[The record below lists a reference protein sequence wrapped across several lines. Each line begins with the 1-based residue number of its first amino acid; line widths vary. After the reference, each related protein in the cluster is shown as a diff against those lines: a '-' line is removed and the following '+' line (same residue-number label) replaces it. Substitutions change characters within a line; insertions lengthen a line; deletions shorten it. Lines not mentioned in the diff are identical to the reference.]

1 MRDNKLDVGQAKRL
15 YLKNIY
21 FSNPGLRALSGGP
34 NLKIG
39 VAGAHYNITI
49 NMNMEHLN
57 LRPM

>member
-1 MRDNKLDVGQAKRL
+1 MRDNKLDVGQKPL
-15 YLKNIY
+15 FKQIY

-49 NMNMEHLN
+49 NMEHLN